1 LRLAPPSAGLYLARI
16 GSTGHFDWVPS
27 KFQFLLKKAARYA
40 KRFAPGSVVATP
52 GALEALRASG
62 DDPLVLLSRHL
73 NSDWGDVDEHD
84 RRENEL
90 SVRCGWRIL
99 SCYRL
104 NSGIR
109 IWLITEADRRAT
121 TFLLPEEY

>member
-1 LRLAPPSAGLYLARI
+1 MS
-16 GSTGHFDWVPS
+16 
-27 KFQFLLKKAARYA
+27 A

-62 DDPLVLLSRHL
+62 DDPLVFLRRHL
-73 NSDWGDVDEHD
+73 GGDWGDVDEHD

-90 SVRCGWRIL
+90 SVQRGWRIL
-99 SCYRL
+99 SSYTLKDGTRM
-104 NSGIR
+104 
-109 IWLITEADRRAT
+109 WLITEADRSCT